1 MELMDYRKMR
11 TGIQL
16 NAAPAAAR
24 DVRPMAER
32 LRDSLAAT
40 GLFADVEVDTTDNV
54 DALVIAMC
62 TFPTEMGPQRLA
74 HWLQQLWQER
84 LSFPCW
90 EAHATL
96 VDDDQVE
103 FLGATRESHGGA
115 YVTLHIVA
123 QRADIPAQRAGVE

>member
-1 MELMDYRKMR
+1 MELLDYRKMR

-16 NAAPAAAR
+16 NASPAPS
-24 DVRPMAER
+24 DEVRPVAER
-32 LRDSLAAT
+32 LRDMLVAT

-62 TFPTEMGPQRLA
+62 TFPTEMSPDRLA
-74 HWLQQLWQER
+74 QWLQQLWQQE
-84 LSFPCW
+84 LSSPCW

-103 FLGATRESHGGA
+103 FLGATRESHVGR

-123 QRADIPAQRAGVE
+123 QRADIPAQRAGAE

>member
-16 NAAPAAAR
+16 NAAPAAAHE
-24 DVRPMAER
+24 VRPMAKR
-32 LRDSLAAT
+32 LQGSLMAT
-40 GLFADVEVDTTDNV
+40 GLFADVEVDTTDNL

-62 TFPTEMGPQRLA
+62 TFPTAMGPDRLA

-103 FLGATRESHGGA
+103 FLGATRESLGGP

-123 QRADIPAQRAGVE
+123 QRADIPAQRAAAE

>member
-1 MELMDYRKMR
+1 MELLDYRKMR

-16 NAAPAAAR
+16 NAVPAGSD
-24 DVRPMAER
+24 DVRPVAER

-40 GLFADVEVDTTDNV
+40 GLFGDVEVDVTDNA

-62 TFPTEMGPQRLA
+62 TFPEGMSAGRLA
-74 HWLQQLWQER
+74 HWLEQLWQQR
-84 LSFPCW
+84 LSDSCW

-103 FLGATRESHGGA
+103 FLGATKVSVDGH
-115 YVTLHIVA
+115 YLTLHVVA
-123 QRADIPAQRAGVE
+123 QRGAIPAQRTAAE